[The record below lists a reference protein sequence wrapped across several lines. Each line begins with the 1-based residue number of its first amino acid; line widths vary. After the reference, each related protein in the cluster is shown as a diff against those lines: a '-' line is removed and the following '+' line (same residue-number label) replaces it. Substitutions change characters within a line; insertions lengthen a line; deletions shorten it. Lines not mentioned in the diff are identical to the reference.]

1 MKYCSFIIALIAF
14 AFQIYV
20 FNANAYDNTTTHRY
34 INEMAVKNKANIDSY
49 LMTSLG
55 MNGGIDTMLGTKPI
69 WEWIVKGGFE
79 EDKPSSRCLRHFHDP
94 LEENWDEAGLLFFT
108 KYDSMIYWAQAPYSE
123 NDDSDNKYSWQWAKE
138 YYHKALLTGSEEYYA
153 KTFRSLGQVMHLVSD
168 AAVPAHVRN
177 DPHPIIDPYE
187 RWVENH
193 PSTIKNLE
201 YKWFSAED
209 TIFDKA
215 VSNSS
220 APSPI
225 SALWDHDEYLPDG
238 SNMPDGFNRTI
249 GLAEYT
255 NANFWTED
263 TMNDYP
269 HPSFEDIN
277 FDEDLFREVILAE
290 NSESHNRFYLSKQNG
305 DPIDHF
311 FTVRYWFYHLS
322 ESSEYDDAK
331 KEALRLTY
339 TLDDVCCIDYAKKLI
354 PRAIGYSAAL
364 LDYFFRGSIEIT
376 LPSKQYHSGVYSMIE
391 DPDQGFA
398 HIILNARNITPSGEK
413 MTGGSIELVVKY
425 KLTLNGE
432 DPFQSKYI
440 ETTESYSY
448 ITAEAKNISEI
459 PRNESVELEFEL
471 KEALPIN
478 ATDVTINLVYRG
490 ALGNEQDAIAVGYK
504 DISEPTPLDFFSNLD
519 KICLAGGWL
528 DAGSDD
534 AIRLVDE
541 NGNGISDE
549 NEIDVYPHDVKDYY
563 TRLSSISD
571 PQAPLQDPEDI
582 HIPEIKAG
590 EFRREVFF
598 LGDDELALSRF
609 SLWSPC
615 SDPNDGHSSGSQIPL
630 GTDTLK
636 SFKRQTYWLTAE
648 ECSSMGEDPGCSVRR
663 YPSFTS
669 FRGVEMHGVI
679 ITYEDESWGHDNTCS
694 LDNLN

>member
-1 MKYCSFIIALIAF
+1 M
-14 AFQIYV
+14 
-20 FNANAYDNTTTHRY
+20 
-34 INEMAVKNKANIDSY
+34 
-49 LMTSLG
+49 
-55 MNGGIDTMLGTKPI
+55 
-69 WEWIVKGGFE
+69 
-79 EDKPSSRCLRHFHDP
+79 
-94 LEENWDEAGLLFFT
+94 
-108 KYDSMIYWAQAPYSE
+108 
-123 NDDSDNKYSWQWAKE
+123 
-138 YYHKALLTGSEEYYA
+138 
-153 KTFRSLGQVMHLVSD
+153 
-168 AAVPAHVRN
+168 
-177 DPHPIIDPYE
+177 
-187 RWVENH
+187 
-193 PSTIKNLE
+193 
-201 YKWFSAED
+201 
-209 TIFDKA
+209 A

-225 SALWDHDEYLPDG
+225 SALWDHNEYDG
-238 SNMPDGFNRTI
+238 SVMPNGTNDTI

-263 TMNDYP
+263 TIGDYD
-269 HPSFEDIN
+269 HPSFEDIR

-290 NSESHNRFYLSKQNG
+290 NSESHERFYLTKQDG
-305 DPIDHF
+305 DFIDHF
-311 FTVRYWFYHLS
+311 VTVGYWFYHLS
-322 ESSEYDDAK
+322 QSAEHDDTK
-331 KEALRLTY
+331 REALRFTY
-339 TLDDVCCIDYAKKLI
+339 KLDEKCCTDYAKKLI

-376 LPSKQYHSGVYSMIE
+376 LPSNQYHSGVYSMIE
-391 DPDQGFA
+391 DPDQGFT
-398 HIILNARNITPSGEK
+398 HIILNARNTTPGGDK